1 MGLGRNGPIDQ
12 SQKKPKIC
20 KDKERGEEQWLR
32 FGLPNHH
39 DDKNSVFLAED
50 FVDVMK
56 RMDPQQL
63 ANILLPKEM

>member
-1 MGLGRNGPIDQ
+1 
-12 SQKKPKIC
+12 
-20 KDKERGEEQWLR
+20 LR